1 MGILDG
7 CAGIPHK
14 VVLAVV
20 VGDPTDDERPHC
32 AQVLDSMVLDGMLFD
47 LDELE
52 PESVEEME
60 VKEKLSNRFVE
71 SYGVSDTSRGSL
83 GTKVTPYLTENN
95 FS

>member
-7 CAGIPHK
+7 CAGIQYK

-32 AQVLDSMVLDGMLFD
+32 AQVLDYMDLDGILFD

-52 PESVEEME
+52 PESVEEVE
-60 VKEKLSNRFVE
+60 VEEMLRNRFVE
-71 SYGVSDTSRGSL
+71 SSGV
-83 GTKVTPYLTENN
+83 YL
-95 FS
+95 